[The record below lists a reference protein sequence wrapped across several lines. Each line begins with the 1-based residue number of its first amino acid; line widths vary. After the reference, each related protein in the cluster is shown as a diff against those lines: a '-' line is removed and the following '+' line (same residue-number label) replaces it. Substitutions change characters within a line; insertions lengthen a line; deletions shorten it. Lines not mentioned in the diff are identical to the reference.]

1 VAGCPELNRLPM
13 PKLRQRRSP
22 INSSDKTSNVLSV
35 RFEQCEIVTL
45 TYLDSLYNPRV
56 KHLSNSK
63 LAAYFQVVPVE
74 HPSLGQM
81 CKSTFHATPNSQHVY
96 INSILRSEG
105 RFASDRDN
113 AGK

>member
-1 VAGCPELNRLPM
+1 M

>member
-1 VAGCPELNRLPM
+1 M

-35 RFEQCEIVTL
+35 RFEQYEIVSL
-45 TYLDSLYNPRV
+45 TYLDSLYNTRV

-63 LAAYFQVVPVE
+63 LSAYFQAVPVE
-74 HPSLGQM
+74 HPSLVK
-81 CKSTFHATPNSQHVY
+81 CVSLLSTQHR
-96 INSILRSEG
+96 IHNMFKFDSKKG

-113 AGK
+113 VAK